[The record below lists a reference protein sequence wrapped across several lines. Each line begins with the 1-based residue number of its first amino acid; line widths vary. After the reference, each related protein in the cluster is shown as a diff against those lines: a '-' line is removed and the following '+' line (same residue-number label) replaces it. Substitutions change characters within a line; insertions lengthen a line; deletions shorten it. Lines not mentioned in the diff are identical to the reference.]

1 MGRLATGEP
10 EVWAGPECSFLKVGD
25 GMSDQLSL
33 TGHDRRLAD
42 LRRLASLGARAV
54 RYPVLW
60 GRSSNA
66 REATDWEWA
75 EERIGAMNAFGVEPV
90 VGLLHHGFGP
100 RGADP
105 RQPGWAAAF
114 ADYAA
119 TVARRFPGV
128 RTYLP
133 INEALTTARFGG
145 LYGWWPPYARDH
157 AIFGHLILAQAE
169 ALTEATRAIRAV
181 TPGAR
186 IIVNEDVGR
195 THGTAECQAAVDF
208 DNHRRWLTFD
218 LVTGAVDRSHPL
230 WTYLAASPAHRLI
243 LDKLRSDPAP
253 PDVLGIDHYIT
264 SDRYLDHRLDLF
276 PESSHGGDG
285 RLAYADVELARVESY
300 DVAGLPRALR
310 ETWQRYRRPLALTEI
325 ALAGPL
331 DDQVAW
337 WSEAW
342 SAAITAHGQ
351 GIPILGVTAWAA
363 FGAYDWMSL
372 LREPR
377 GTYEPGCF
385 DVRTWPPRRTEL
397 ALAVRAAADGRPPT
411 AGPGW
416 WRREGRALYRRKLAG
431 HAAA

>member
-1 MGRLATGEP
+1 
-10 EVWAGPECSFLKVGD
+10 
-25 GMSDQLSL
+25 
-33 TGHDRRLAD
+33 
-42 LRRLASLGARAV
+42 
-54 RYPVLW
+54 
-60 GRSSNA
+60 
-66 REATDWEWA
+66 
-75 EERIGAMNAFGVEPV
+75 MNAFGVEPV